1 MTKRMMNS
9 LATMTCALA
18 LGTLATVSSHAQE
31 KSDVISSQAVMV
43 GGVAMYPSK
52 TIIQNA
58 IYSKDHTTLIAV
70 VKAADLVDTLRGD
83 GPFTLFAPTN
93 AAFAKL
99 PAGTVDT
106 LEKPENKV
114 RLTKILTYHI
124 VAGKLS
130 TADFADGKTLTTVEG
145 EALTVKKSGARVTLV
160 DAKGGSSTVTIPDV
174 NQSNGVIH
182 AGRYGVDAEELS
194 GPDFVH
200 VQRVHPGS
208 GLLNRTPPFHHHEPR
223 RALKSLA
230 ARGIA

>member
-9 LATMTCALA
+9 LAAMTCALA
-18 LGTLATVSSHAQE
+18 LCAVAAAPSHAQ
-31 KSDVISSQAVMV
+31 DVISSQAVMV

-52 TIIQNA
+52 NIIQNGL
-58 IYSKDHTTLIAV
+58 YSKDHTTLIAV

-99 PAGTVDT
+99 GAGTVDT

-114 RLTKILTYHI
+114 RLTKIVTYHI

-130 TADFADGKTLTTVEG
+130 AAELSDGKTLTTVEG
-145 EALTVKKSGARVTLV
+145 EALTVKKAGTTVTLV

-174 NQSNGVIH
+174 NQSNGVM
-182 AGRYGVDAEELS
+182 
-194 GPDFVH
+194 H
-200 VQRVHPGS
+200 VIDTVLMPK
-208 GLLNRTPPFHHHEPR
+208 N
-223 RALKSLA
+223 
-230 ARGIA
+230 